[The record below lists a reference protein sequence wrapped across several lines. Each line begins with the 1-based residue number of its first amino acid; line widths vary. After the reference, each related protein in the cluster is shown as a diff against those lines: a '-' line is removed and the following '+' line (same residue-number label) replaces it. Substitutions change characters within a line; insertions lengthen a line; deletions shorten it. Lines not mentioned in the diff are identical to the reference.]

1 MKIQH
6 IASLLSF
13 TVLATLAAACSG
25 GRDVEA
31 RGEIK
36 APAGVTAQEVLI
48 EFYDVPKEEGA
59 EEKKVDSM
67 TLAKPGE
74 FSKTISVEGDKIRIF
89 AVADANKDG
98 KCSAGEAWATAEVSI
113 KEDDTLASS
122 AVLELR
128 QLDCPKE

>member
-48 EFYDVPKEEGA
+48 EFYDVPSEEGA
-59 EEKKVDSM
+59 AEKKVDDGERAGR
-67 TLAKPGE
+67 AKKKPT
-74 FSKTISVEGDKIRIF
+74 SRPRRTR
-89 AVADANKDG
+89 
-98 KCSAGEAWATAEVSI
+98 W
-113 KEDDTLASS
+113 
-122 AVLELR
+122 
-128 QLDCPKE
+128 